1 MRPARSWLIVFAAVA
16 LAAGLVSY
24 GAVRVRRSVYLARL
38 PVIPVVPG
46 QSTAIRA
53 HLLEAD
59 RLARE
64 HPTSA
69 NAVGAL
75 GLAYH
80 ADMFYDEAQRAYG
93 VAERLSGDWR
103 WSYYRALARGARGDI
118 EGLTIGLNRVMT
130 AMPGFSPAW
139 CQLGDAEFKA
149 GHYQ

>member
-1 MRPARSWLIVFAAVA
+1 VFAAEA

-24 GAVRVRRSVYLARL
+24 GAVRVRRSAYLAGL
-38 PVIPVVPG
+38 PVVPVLLG

-59 RLARE
+59 RVARE
-64 HPTSA
+64 QPTPA

-75 GLAYH
+75 GLASH

-103 WSYYRALARGARGDI
+103 WSYYSALAVASLGVLFTTIA
-118 EGLTIGLNRVMT
+118 GLDR
-130 AMPGFSPAW
+130 
-139 CQLGDAEFKA
+139 
-149 GHYQ
+149 